1 VAAGEEDEMARAR
14 LQFLDEG
21 DKQALHEQT
30 MRVLAEAGVAFN
42 VPEVLDLLADA
53 GARVDHER
61 MVAHLP
67 EDLVWDALEHVP
79 REVLLAARDPE
90 RDVIVGG
97 GHPLSVCSDGTATYL
112 LDDETGERLPG
123 SAERLHQVMRLLDA
137 LPQCDYVWPSLS
149 ARDLDPATANLEIE
163 YISLT
168 ECSKHLQDE
177 VRGPEFVAPLVDMLE
192 AIAGASLKER
202 PIFSVINCTVA
213 PLQHDAEMTKATLG
227 LARAGVPIVAM
238 PMPLMAATAP
248 ASPMGNCVVS
258 MAEILSTVVM
268 LQLAVPG
275 CALIAGPEPGAAD
288 LRSGRYLCGPPEA
301 DLAKI
306 ASIEMCRYYGLPSQ
320 MEGLGGDAL
329 YPDLQEG
336 AEGTV
341 TALLGALVGA
351 DTMLGFGTLDGA
363 DCFSLADAVL
373 DDDLMAGLRR
383 YLGATSTD
391 AAATLVDDIIAVGP
405 GGHYLTRRST
415 REAARSGV
423 LWEPRVLRRGRQSQ
437 DPRALVREAAE
448 RAADILAHHRAT
460 PLDEDVVRYVEDV
473 VASYRATVHDRHH
486 LSKVR
491 NA

>member
-1 VAAGEEDEMARAR
+1 VAAGEEADMARAR
-14 LQFLDEG
+14 LHFLDEG

-53 GARVDHER
+53 GARVDRER
-61 MVAHLP
+61 MVAYLP
-67 EDLVWDALEHVP
+67 EELVWSSLQAAPD
-79 REVLLAARDPE
+79 EVLLAARDPE
-90 RDVIVGG
+90 RDVVVGG
-97 GHPLSVCSDGTATYL
+97 DHPLSVCSDGTATYL
-112 LDDETGERLPG
+112 LDDRTGERLPG
-123 SAERLHQVMRLLDA
+123 SAERLHRVMRLLDA

-192 AIAGASLKER
+192 AAAGASLKER

-213 PLQHDAEMTKATLG
+213 PLQHDAEMTRATLG

-238 PMPLMAATAP
+238 PMSLMATTGP
-248 ASPMGNCVVS
+248 ASPMGNCVLS

-288 LRSGRYLCGPPEA
+288 LRSGRYLCGSPES
-301 DLAKI
+301 DLARI
-306 ASIEMCRYYGLPSQ
+306 ASIEMCRHYGLPSQ

-351 DTMLGFGTLDGA
+351 DSMIGFGTLDGA

-373 DDDLMAGLRR
+373 DDDLMAGVRR
-383 YLGATSTD
+383 YLDAVSTD

-405 GGHYLTRRST
+405 GGHFLTRRST
-415 REAARSGV
+415 REAARSGL
-423 LWEPRVLRRGRQSQ
+423 LWEPRVLRRGRDSRG
-437 DPRALVREAAE
+437 PRALVHEAAD
-448 RAADILAHHRAT
+448 RAGGILEHHRAT
-460 PLDEDVVRYVEDV
+460 PLDEDVVRYIEGVID
-473 VASYRATVHDRHH
+473 SYRATRDRQH
-486 LSKVR
+486 V
-491 NA
+491 